1 VSRRE
6 RRRYDGRVRYSGVS
20 AAKRL
25 LFVCTGNICR
35 SPLAEAI
42 FRHEAER
49 AGRAAD
55 FELDSAGTH
64 GYHEGEPADAR
75 ARAVGAA
82 RGVAVTSIAREVR
95 DSDFKH
101 FDLILAL
108 DGGHLREL
116 RGRCPAPLRDK
127 IRLMREFGEP
137 PGGDVPDPYYSDDEA
152 FEEVFDLLQG
162 CCRGLLAEL
171 TR

>member
-1 VSRRE
+1 VQHP
-6 RRRYDGRVRYSGVS
+6 RVPPAS
-20 AAKRL
+20 RL

-42 FRHEAER
+42 FRHQAGQ
-49 AGRAAD
+49 AGRASD

-64 GYHEGEPADAR
+64 GYHEGEPADPR
-75 ARAVGAA
+75 ARRVGAA
-82 RGVAVTSIAREVR
+82 HGVAVTSIAREVR
-95 DSDFKH
+95 DSDFRD
-101 FDLILAL
+101 FDLILAM
-108 DGGHLREL
+108 DRGHLREL

-127 IRLMREFGEP
+127 LRLMRDFGDP
-137 PGGDVPDPYYSDDEA
+137 PGGDVPDPYYSDDGA
-152 FEEVFDLLQG
+152 FEEVFDLLEG

>member
-1 VSRRE
+1 MMT
-6 RRRYDGRVRYSGVS
+6 GVRHPG
-20 AAKRL
+20 APPARRL
-25 LFVCTGNICR
+25 LFVCSGNICR

-42 FRHEAER
+42 FRHQAGQ

-75 ARAVGAA
+75 ARRVGAA
-82 RGVAVTSIAREVR
+82 RGVPVTSIAREV
-95 DSDFKH
+95 DNSDFER
-101 FDLILAL
+101 FDLILAM
-108 DGGHLREL
+108 DRGHLREL
-116 RGRCPAPLRDK
+116 RARCPAPLRDK
-127 IRLMREFGEP
+127 IRLMREFGQP
-137 PGGDVPDPYYSDDEA
+137 AGGDVPDPYYSDDRA
-152 FEEVFDLLQG
+152 FEEVFDLLDG